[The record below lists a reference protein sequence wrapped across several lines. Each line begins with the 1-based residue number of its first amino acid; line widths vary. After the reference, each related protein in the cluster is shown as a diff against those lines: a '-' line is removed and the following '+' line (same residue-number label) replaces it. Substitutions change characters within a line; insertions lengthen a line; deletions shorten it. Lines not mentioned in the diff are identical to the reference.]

1 MVTKMSQ
8 GKRTMA
14 KVGTSKSAA
23 RLDQTLLHALPIP
36 ALLAD
41 DLGHIVALNQ
51 PLATLIG
58 RGNEE
63 LAGKKAWMAFSEKKR
78 ATPIELAVRSGEA
91 ESDEH
96 FVVRDAQSNQ
106 DVASHFS
113 ANLILA
119 ADGGA
124 IGVLGVLQPSSG
136 TDLQGVVKELADLK
150 GALRDERPTARLDPG
165 RYAGDWAELAR
176 CLNDALDACSKSAL
190 GAVDRMAHGE
200 LSAPS
205 GQAAA
210 EDSEAVAALRAR
222 LSAFLTDAETLCRAG
237 IDGRFEVRVD
247 WGKHPG
253 ELGRLI
259 QLMGEM
265 VGGAARP
272 LRESIEALVRL
283 SNNDTSQKVGGE
295 YQGAWRELK
304 DAINL
309 TAVRH
314 GEVAD
319 IVSRMAAGN
328 LRDLES
334 LKQIG
339 RRSDNDRLV
348 PSLLEM
354 TTALQDLV
362 SDIEALSRAGVEG
375 WLATRADPSKHNGE
389 YRKLVEGVNA
399 TLDAVIKPL
408 TVASSYIDRISRGDI
423 PEKITEPYSG
433 DFETLKTSLNRCID
447 IISSLLAQTS
457 GIIEAEKDGR
467 LDVRGDP
474 EAFTGAWSKLV
485 TGMNEMVEILHVA
498 LVQVAEAAEQISSAA
513 NQIAAGSQ
521 AIAQSASEQ
530 ASALEETSTSLGE
543 MANSTKQN
551 AEFARQADGLSQSM
565 RAFAT
570 KGVESMRQMTD
581 AMGQIRASAEGTG
594 QIIGDIN
601 EIAFQTNLLALNAA
615 VEAARA
621 GDAGRGFAVVAEE
634 VRNLALRSKEAAK
647 KTEELIRDSVQLTE
661 SGTSITRAVSGN
673 LHEIV
678 EVIGKVTGTVGD
690 SAMASREQAIGID
703 QLNQAVSQ
711 MNSVT
716 QQNLAS
722 AEESSS
728 AAEELA
734 SQAEELA
741 GLVGRFRLRKEA
753 GAEHER
759 RVRRVA
765 APPAPGRTL
774 PATKPAERGKPRME
788 DF

>member
-1 MVTKMSQ
+1 MD
-8 GKRTMA
+8 
-14 KVGTSKSAA
+14 KVETSKSSAK
-23 RLDQTLLHALPIP
+23 LDQTLLHALPIP
-36 ALLAD
+36 AMLAD
-41 DLGHIVALNQ
+41 DVGQIVAMNQ
-51 PLATLIG
+51 ALAALLG
-58 RGNEE
+58 RGTEE
-63 LAGKKAWMAFSEKKR
+63 LAGKKAWMAFFEKKR
-78 ATPIELAVRSGEA
+78 VTPVELAVRSGEA
-91 ESDEH
+91 ESDER
-96 FVVRDAQSNQ
+96 FLIRDAEGGQ
-106 DVASHFS
+106 DSVWHFS
-113 ANLILA
+113 ASIIPGEE
-119 ADGGA
+119 DSTG
-124 IGVLGVLQPSSG
+124 GVLGILQPSSDEAMQ
-136 TDLQGVVKELADLK
+136 TMVKELHVLR
-150 GALRDERPTARLDPG
+150 GALRETGPSSRMDVSRH
-165 RYAGDWAELAR
+165 AGEWAELAR
-176 CLNDALDACSKSAL
+176 GLNDALDACSEGML
-190 GAVDRMAHGE
+190 GAVEEIARGE
-200 LSAPS
+200 LAGQTAVEGSA
-205 GQAAA
+205 GG
-210 EDSEAVAALRAR
+210 ALGTLRSR
-222 LSAFLTDAETLCRAG
+222 LAAFLADAESLCRG
-237 IDGRFEVRVD
+237 CLDGTFEAQVD

-253 ELGRLI
+253 EFGRLI
-259 QLMGEM
+259 RLMSDM
-265 VGGAARP
+265 VGGVSRP
-272 LRESIEALVRL
+272 LRESIDALLRL
-283 SNNDTSQKVGGE
+283 SSNDTSQKMNGE
-295 YQGAWRELK
+295 YSGSWCELK

-309 TAVRH
+309 STTRH

-319 IVSRMAAGN
+319 IVCRMAAGN

-334 LKQIG
+334 LQQVG
-339 RRSDNDRLV
+339 RRSDNDRLI
-348 PSLLEM
+348 PGLLEM
-354 TTALQDLV
+354 ANALQELV

-408 TVASSYIDRISRGDI
+408 TVASSYIDRISKGDI
-423 PEKITEPYSG
+423 PEKIAEPYSG
-433 DFETLKTSLNRCID
+433 DFETLKTSLNLCID
-447 IISSLLAQTS
+447 VISSLMAQTNS
-457 GIIEAEKDGR
+457 LIEAEKDGR
-467 LDVRGDP
+467 LDVRGDS
-474 EAFTGAWSKLV
+474 EAFTGVWSRLV

-498 LVQVAEAAEQISSAA
+498 LVQVAESAEQISSAA

-565 RAFAT
+565 RGVAT
-570 KGVESMRQMTD
+570 KGADSMQQMTG
-581 AMGQIRASAEGTG
+581 AMAQIRASAEGTG

-647 KTEELIRDSVQLTE
+647 KTEELIRDSVRLTE
-661 SGTSITRAVSGN
+661 SGTSITHAVSGN
-673 LHEIV
+673 LQEIV
-678 EVIGKVTGTVGD
+678 EAIAKVTNTVGD

-703 QLNQAVSQ
+703 QLNQAVAQ

-741 GLVGRFRLRKEA
+741 GLVGRFRLRREDGMVA
-753 GAEHER
+753 DRRIR
-759 RVRRVA
+759 RV
-765 APPAPGRTL
+765 PAPSNSPRTL
-774 PATKPAERGKPRME
+774 PATRSSNRNKPRME